1 MKRSTH
7 WLIDVK
13 RSVHTH
19 RTVVGGVAAV
29 VVLIGTLLL
38 VAGRQE
44 PTSSGR
50 SVDRDASGAMSDV
63 GPLNS
68 AVLFY
73 VAEDGTALVRVERD
87 VPFGEDTLAR
97 ARIIAEE
104 QLIPP
109 PAPLISPFPEG
120 TTLRAVYLA
129 DGGDAFVDLSREVT
143 LAHPGG
149 SLDELFTVY
158 ALVNALTANL
168 PEITAVQILVDGQ
181 EVDTLAGHVD
191 LRRPLALNMKWVAPS
206 EADRE
211 GDGPSPADD

>member
-1 MKRSTH
+1 MKRSTR
-7 WLIDVK
+7 WLINVK
-13 RSVHTH
+13 RGVRTH
-19 RTVVGGVAAV
+19 RNVVGGVTAV
-29 VVLIGTLLL
+29 VVLIGALLL
-38 VAGRQE
+38 VAQRQD
-44 PTSSGR
+44 PMSSGWP
-50 SVDRDASGAMSDV
+50 VGRDESAAIPDV
-63 GPLNS
+63 GPLNT

-73 VAEDGTALVRVERD
+73 VAEDGTALVRAAREVA
-87 VPFGEDTLAR
+87 FGEDTLAR

-104 QLIPP
+104 QLAPP

-158 ALVNALTANL
+158 ALVNALTTNL
-168 PEITAVQILVDGQ
+168 PEITAVQILVEGQ

-211 GDGPSPADD
+211 SDGPSPADD